1 MAEEETT
8 VTDETTEEEKG
19 TEETSEKIAEEK
31 TEEKTSET
39 AKTGETEDEVKKG
52 LDEIRQEMRKL
63 HDRYGYIQR
72 QLEKVP
78 EPKPPEKPVDQMT
91 KPKPVATQF
100 EDYDAY
106 TDALMD
112 WKIEQ
117 RDDRQAAEQAK
128 QEQKAR
134 QDAFFSKIDKA
145 KEKHPDFDEV
155 ARKPTEQGGP
165 TINPPMYKTLMDCE
179 HADDIAYYL
188 GQNVEESHR
197 IASLPPLAAACEIG
211 KLEAQFAGPTPPP
224 QKKTTKAP
232 APTKPVGGKETLPKK
247 WENMTEHDDPS
258 EFIAQR
264 NKAEF
269 GT

>member
-1 MAEEETT
+1 MEPEQIVTPPGEET
-8 VTDETTEEEKG
+8 VPPETPPEEAPP
-19 TEETSEKIAEEK
+19 EEPPVEEPPAE
-31 TEEKTSET
+31 
-39 AKTGETEDEVKKG
+39 EDEVKKG

-78 EPKPPEKPVDQMT
+78 EPKPSEKPAEQTT
-91 KPKPVATQF
+91 KPKPVPGQF
-100 EDYDAY
+100 ENYDDYIDAF
-106 TDALMD
+106 TD

-117 RDDRQAAEQAK
+117 RDNATRAITAK

-134 QDAFFSKIDKA
+134 QEAFFTKIDKA
-145 KEKHPDFDEV
+145 KKKHPDFDEV
-155 ARKPTEQGGP
+155 ARKPPQDGGP
-165 TINPPMYKTLMDCE
+165 TINQPMYEALMDCD
-179 HADDIAYYL
+179 HAADIAYWL
-188 GQNVEESHR
+188 GQNVEESRR
-197 IASLPPLAAACEIG
+197 IGSLSPIAAAREIG

-232 APTKPVGGKETLPKK
+232 AVTKPVGGKETLPKK
-247 WENMTEHDDPS
+247 WETMTES
-258 EFIAQR
+258 EEDVSGFISSR

>member
-1 MAEEETT
+1 MAEEEI
-8 VTDETTEEEKG
+8 VTPPVEEIVPPIEIPP
-19 TEETSEKIAEEK
+19 EEPPVKDPPAEP
-31 TEEKTSET
+31 
-39 AKTGETEDEVKKG
+39 EDEVKKG

-78 EPKPPEKPVDQMT
+78 EPKQPETQHEQG
-91 KPKPVATQF
+91 KPKPVPGQF
-100 EDYDAY
+100 EDYDDY
-106 TDALMD
+106 IDAFTD

-117 RDDRQAAEQAK
+117 RDTVTKAEQAK
-128 QEQKAR
+128 QEQKNR

-155 ARKPTEQGGP
+155 ARKPTQDGGP
-165 TINPPMYKTLMDCE
+165 SINQPMYETLMDCD

-188 GQNVEESHR
+188 GQNVKESHR
-197 IASLPPLAAACEIG
+197 IASLPPLAAAREIG

-224 QKKTTKAP
+224 QKKTTQAP
-232 APTKPVGGKETLPKK
+232 APTKPVGGKETIPKK
-247 WENMTEHDDPS
+247 WDEMTADDAE
-258 EFIAQR
+258 EFIKSR

>member
-1 MAEEETT
+1 MEPEVIVIPLVE
-8 VTDETTEEEKG
+8 
-19 TEETSEKIAEEK
+19 
-31 TEEKTSET
+31 
-39 AKTGETEDEVKKG
+39 GETPPIETPPVEAPPEEPPVEEPLAEDEVKKG

-78 EPKPPEKPVDQMT
+78 EPKAPEKPVEQT
-91 KPKPVATQF
+91 TQPVSTQYQ
-100 EDYDAY
+100 DYDQY
-106 TDALMD
+106 VDALTD

-117 RDDRQAAEQAK
+117 RESVTRVATAK
-128 QEQKAR
+128 QEQKNR
-134 QDAFFSKIDKA
+134 QDAFFIKIDKA

-155 ARKPTEQGGP
+155 ARKPSEQGGP
-165 TINPPMYKTLMDCE
+165 TINPPMFETLMDCE
-179 HADDIAYYL
+179 HGDDIAYYL

-197 IASLPPLAAACEIG
+197 IASLPPLAAAREIG

-247 WENMTEHDDPS
+247 WENMTENDDPS